1 MSRRAGSLL
10 LVVVS
15 VAVSAVAAGCRGSGQ
30 PAVYRVATGGDP
42 AVGRALVSERH
53 CGVCHDIDGV
63 TGAHGVVGPA
73 LSGFS
78 RRSFIAGALPNTPEN
93 LVRWI
98 RVPHELRPGTA
109 MPTLG
114 IGDGE
119 ARAIAAY
126 LYTLR

>member
-1 MSRRAGSLL
+1 MTRRACALP
-10 LVVVS
+10 LVVV
-15 VAVSAVAAGCRGSGQ
+15 VAVAAGCRGSGA

-53 CGVCHDIDGV
+53 CGVCHDIAGV

-73 LSGFS
+73 LDGFS

-98 RVPHELRPGTA
+98 RAPHALRPDTA
-109 MPTLG
+109 MPALG
-114 IGDGE
+114 LDDGQ